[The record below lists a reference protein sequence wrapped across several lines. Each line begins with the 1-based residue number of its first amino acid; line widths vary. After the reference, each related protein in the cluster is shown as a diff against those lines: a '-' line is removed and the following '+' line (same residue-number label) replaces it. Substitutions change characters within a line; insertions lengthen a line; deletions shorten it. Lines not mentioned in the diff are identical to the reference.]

1 MTTAQHIK
9 KLLNQRNG
17 ERSKSSLSR
26 GNLVSFK
33 VAIQTAS

>member
-17 ERSKSSLSR
+17 ERSKSSSP